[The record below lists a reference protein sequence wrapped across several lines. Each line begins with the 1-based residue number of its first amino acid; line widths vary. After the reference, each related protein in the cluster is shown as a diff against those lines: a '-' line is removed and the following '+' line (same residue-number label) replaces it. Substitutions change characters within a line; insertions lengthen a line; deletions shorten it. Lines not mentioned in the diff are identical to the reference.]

1 MNDFASLANSDG
13 AQTRWHQNLSPSQFF
28 PIRIQPAE
36 VLTKVHPVAAKKE
49 EERPLL
55 VETKEVK
62 EEASRRQQQ
71 ILKEEEEKENRV
83 GRKKEQKTHPWRRS
97 FVVAPMK

>member
-1 MNDFASLANSDG
+1 MAPKSFPF
-13 AQTRWHQNLSPSQFF
+13 TIF

-36 VLTKVHPVAAKKE
+36 VLTKVHPVAAMKE

-71 ILKEEEEKENRV
+71 ILKEEEEEKENRV

-97 FVVAPMK
+97 FVIAPMK